1 MNRRSNQ
8 HSNKYST
15 LEELYRENRNLVYVF
30 LSDIVEDES
39 LKDDLASA
47 VWVKVF
53 NRSEMFLGM
62 NKTWVKNYIRVMVRN
77 AASDYIKAERRE
89 REVITETMILFDR
102 ITEHSAEDTA
112 LFVDD
117 EVYLERACSILTKEE
132 KELIQMRFA
141 YKMSAR
147 EVGNLLEISE
157 DTVRVR
163 QFRTL
168 RKLKNEIIMLKKENE

>member
-117 EVYLERACSILTKEE
+117 EVYL
-132 KELIQMRFA
+132 
-141 YKMSAR
+141 
-147 EVGNLLEISE
+147 
-157 DTVRVR
+157 
-163 QFRTL
+163 
-168 RKLKNEIIMLKKENE
+168 